1 MTKASF
7 GLLILGLFAL
17 SACTGGGP
25 RANAILNSP
34 NAIKVDAPESEPY
47 VLVDLGQ
54 SFAERVSSTIPA
66 LVSTLPRATREPL
79 VIGVSDLLNISIVSN
94 NEDGFIDFTQSAVTP
109 FSTVTLPQ
117 QEVGQDGQVSVPTL
131 GRLPAAGQTVEGF
144 EKSINEKLS
153 EVLVNPTA
161 IVRMSDRQSAKASI
175 IGAIAAPG
183 NYSVDLSN
191 QRVLDLVGVA
201 GGPTRQAEDLI
212 VSLSRGG
219 RTHEARLSE
228 IYENA
233 SLNVYVR
240 KNDVISVEP
249 NLTRVKV
256 IGGTGTNAQLE
267 FETVDVTLMDV
278 LSEAGGLLNTRAKRS
293 GIFVYR
299 RAPASQL
306 TAIGADL
313 KAFAARQ
320 VIPTVFRLD
329 MREPTSLFV
338 GQSFR
343 MMDSDIVYVADNI
356 NSELSTFLGT
366 SSLLVPQPV
375 EYIRDS
381 EFGTVSN

>member
-1 MTKASF
+1 MSKATV

-25 RANAILNSP
+25 RANAILNAP
-34 NAIKVDAPESEPY
+34 NATKVDAPEPEPY

-54 SFAERVSSTIPA
+54 SFAERVSRTIPA

-144 EKSINEKLS
+144 ERSINQKLS

-161 IVRMSDRQSAKASI
+161 IVRLSDRQSAKASI

-183 NYSVDLSN
+183 TYSVDLSN
-191 QRVLDLVGVA
+191 QRVLDFVGVA

-233 SLNVYVR
+233 SLNVHVR
-240 KNDVISVEP
+240 KNDVISIEP

-299 RAPASQL
+299 RAPVRQL
-306 TAIGADL
+306 TTIGADL
-313 KAFAARQ
+313 QAFPDRQ

-329 MREPTSLFV
+329 MRKPASLFV

-356 NSELSTFLGT
+356 NSELSAFFGT
-366 SSLLVPQPV
+366 STLFVPEPA
-375 EYIRDS
+375 EYLRD
-381 EFGTVSN
+381 